1 MMTSMIL
8 DLGKMP
14 TQLQDGNAQ
23 YFLDEPKT
31 ICLNDYLGRKITIQH
46 TQAIHCV
53 ACGRLTK
60 KSFNQG
66 YCFPC
71 VRSLAQCDTCIVKPE
86 LCHYHQGTCRE
97 PQWGEAH
104 CLKPHF
110 VYLANTGAVKVGITR
125 ERNIPHRWID
135 QGATQALPI
144 LQVNQR
150 LISGLAETAFKAHVA
165 DKTNWRTMLKSE
177 PLSLDLCEIRD
188 QLFTEVRAGLDQ
200 IQQQYGVNAIESVTN
215 NDIISINYPVIE
227 YPTKI
232 QSLNLDKTPTVEGVL
247 LGIKGQYL
255 ILDTGVINIRKY
267 GGYHCEVR
275 LGA

>member
-1 MMTSMIL
+1 MKSVTL

-14 TQLQDGNAQ
+14 TELKDGIAQ
-23 YFLDEPKT
+23 YYLDEDKT
-31 ICLNDYLGRKITIQH
+31 NCLNDYLGQKIKINFKQS
-46 TQAIHCV
+46 IHCV

-104 CLKPHF
+104 CLKTHF

-165 DKTNWRTMLKSE
+165 DKTNWREMLKGFPTE
-177 PLSLDLCEIRD
+177 LNLYEQRD
-188 QLFTEVRAGLDQ
+188 MLFSQVKPALEAL
-200 IQQQYGVNAIESVTN
+200 QQQYGANAVEAVVDQN
-215 NDIISINYPVIE
+215 IIQIE
-227 YPTKI
+227 YPLMEYPAKI
-232 QSLNLDKTPTVEGVL
+232 QSLNLDKTPTIQGRL
-247 LGIKGQYL
+247 LGIKGQYF
-255 ILDTGVINIRKY
+255 ILDIGVINIRKY
-267 GGYHCEVR
+267 GGYHCEVS
-275 LGA
+275 LGG